1 MKPSF
6 RIESRRVVPFLLLAF
21 LISSLPGIA
30 VSAWAQAP
38 LSDQIQIGLPPLRR
52 AEVPSAS
59 ATGEEL
65 EKEGDRLRADKAYLD
80 ALDYY
85 RAAAARNPNS
95 PTLANKTGI
104 VLLQMHHDLDARK
117 SFQEAVRLD
126 RKYPE
131 AHNNLGAAFFQT
143 KNYGKAIKEYRKAIQ
158 LSDSSAS
165 FYSNLGTAYFTQK
178 DFTKAMTSY
187 RRALELDPDV
197 FEHSSRQA
205 VILQT
210 QALGDRAEYFYLMAR
225 TYAKA
230 GEADR
235 SLNCLRR
242 AIEDGYKDIGKVYRD
257 DEFGEIRKDPRFS
270 ALMSHRPVGI
280 AEEPAHN

>member
-1 MKPSF
+1 MTQGFPVAPL
-6 RIESRRVVPFLLLAF
+6 RVVPFLILAF
-21 LISSLPGIA
+21 LLGSLLGIA
-30 VSAWAQAP
+30 VQAFAQAP
-38 LSDQIQIGLPPLRR
+38 LSDQIQIGPPPLRR
-52 AEVPSAS
+52 AEGPSPSAT
-59 ATGEEL
+59 AEEL

-85 RAAAARNPNS
+85 RAAAVRNPS
-95 PTLANKTGI
+95 SSTLANKTGI
-104 VLLQMHHDLDARK
+104 VQLQMHRDLDARK

-143 KNYGKAIKEYRKAIQ
+143 RNYGKAIKEYRKAIQ
-158 LSDSSAS
+158 LSEASAS
-165 FYSNLGTAYFTQK
+165 FHSNLGTAYFTQK
-178 DFTKAMTSY
+178 DFTKAMASY
-187 RRALELDPDV
+187 HRALELDPNV
-197 FEHSSRQA
+197 FEHSSRDA

-210 QALGDRAEYFYLMAR
+210 QALGDRAQYFYMMAR

-242 AIEDGYKDIGKVYRD
+242 AIEEGFKDINKVYRD
-257 DEFGEIRKDPRFS
+257 VEFGEIRKDPRFS
-270 ALMSHRPVGI
+270 VLMSHKPVGI
-280 AEEPAHN
+280 GEEPARN

>member
-6 RIESRRVVPFLLLAF
+6 RTEPRVVVPLLFAF
-21 LISSLPGIA
+21 LIFSLTGIA
-30 VSAWAQAP
+30 IPGYAQEP
-38 LSDQIQIGLPPLRR
+38 LADQIQIGPPPLRH
-52 AEVPSAS
+52 ADVPSPT
-59 ATGEEL
+59 ATAEEL
-65 EKEGDRLRADKAYLD
+65 EKEGDRLRSDKAYLD

-85 RAAAARNPNS
+85 RAAAVKNASS

-117 SFQEAVRLD
+117 SFQTAVRLD

-143 KNYGKAIKEYRKAIQ
+143 KNYGKAIKEYRKAIE
-158 LSDSSAS
+158 LLGTSAS
-165 FYSNLGTAYFTQK
+165 FHSNLGTAYFTQK
-178 DFTKAMTSY
+178 DFTKAMASY
-187 RRALELDPDV
+187 HRALELDPDV
-197 FEHSSRQA
+197 FEHSSRDA

-210 QALGDRAEYFYLMAR
+210 QALGDRAQYFYLMAR
-225 TYAKA
+225 MYAKA

-242 AIEDGYKDIGKVYRD
+242 AIEDGYKDINHVYQD
-257 DEFGEIRKDPRFS
+257 AEFGLIRKDPRFS
-270 ALMSHRPVGI
+270 ALMSHKPVGI
-280 AEEPAHN
+280 AEDPAHN